1 MLSSP
6 SKKILCPS
14 IHEETQLRTLNY
26 IGDFGHR
33 PIFLG
38 GAGSEGA
45 RLQRANSQRYY
56 LLPLPLAKYPIR
68 IAAAEHAAMHGTTGG

>member
-1 MLSSP
+1 MG
-6 SKKILCPS
+6 IDRFF
-14 IHEETQLRTLNY
+14 LRGGG
-26 IGDFGHR
+26 I
-33 PIFLG
+33 

-45 RLQRANSQRYY
+45 QLQRANSQRYY